1 MGETRDHDDA
11 TKAAQEERITSR
23 ADLNPEER
31 EAGSDDPRAQA
42 AAILADS
49 DAREHDRE
57 RFPMTAGER
66 RKSEETVS

>member
-1 MGETRDHDDA
+1 MGQTRDYDDA
-11 TKAAQEERITSR
+11 TRAAQEERVSSR

-42 AAILADS
+42 EAILADS
-49 DAREHDRE
+49 DARERDRD

-66 RKSEETVS
+66 RTSEETVS